1 MTQKALTVSQLN
13 DYIKEMFSRDD
24 LLSGICLMG
33 EISNFK
39 RHSSGHLYFTLKDSQ
54 SVISAV
60 MFRGDAMRLRF
71 LPDNGM
77 KVIVM
82 GRVSIYPKS
91 GQYQVYVS
99 AMQPDGIGS
108 LYMAFEQLKERLYEK
123 GLFDQSHKKPLPAYP
138 NKIALVTSPTG
149 AAVRDMIR
157 IMRVRYPFCGI
168 IVCPVKVQGEGAAEE
183 IAEMIGYVNRHSL
196 AEVIITG
203 RGGGSLEDLWAF
215 NEEIVAN
222 AIYQSEI
229 PVISAVGHEPDI
241 TISDYVADVR
251 ASTPSN
257 AAELAVPDIRQL
269 VSFLHSAGDMMTKYQ
284 MDIISSYRERLD
296 RAAKKPVMQ
305 GPKEYFNERRM
316 YLASLEDELVS
327 NQNLFLERRRRQ
339 HAGLA
344 AQLDAL
350 SPLKVLSRGYSM
362 VSGPKGVIK
371 SVENISPGDGVT
383 VVFSDGRGVCTVNE
397 VIKDP
402 LGGQKEQNN
411 G

>member
-13 DYIKEMFSRDD
+13 EYIKEMFSRDD

-71 LPDNGM
+71 SPDSGM

-91 GQYQVYVS
+91 GQYQVYVTS
-99 AMQPDGIGS
+99 MQPDGIGS

-123 GLFDQSHKKPLPAYP
+123 GLFDQSHKKPLPSYP
-138 NKIALVTSPTG
+138 KKIALVTSPTG

-157 IMRVRYPFCGI
+157 ILRVRYPLCDVL
-168 IVCPVKVQGEGAAEE
+168 VCPVKVQGEGAAEE
-183 IAEMIGYVNRHSL
+183 IAGMIEYVNKYSL
-196 AEVIITG
+196 ADIIITG

-215 NEEIVAN
+215 NEETVAE
-222 AIYQSEI
+222 AIYKSDI

-269 VSFLHSAGDMMTKYQ
+269 IAYLHSADDMMTKYQ
-284 MDIISSYRERLD
+284 LNIITSYRARLER
-296 RAAKKPVMQ
+296 ASKAPVMQ

-316 YLASLEDELVS
+316 YLAALEDNLVS
-327 NQNLFLERRRRQ
+327 NQSLFLERHRRHYAR
-339 HAGLA
+339 LA
-344 AQLDAL
+344 AELDAL

-362 VSGPKGVIK
+362 VNGPSGVIK
-371 SVENISPGDGVT
+371 SVKNISPGDDIT
-383 VVFSDGRGVCTVNE
+383 VVFADGRGNCTVNK
-397 VIKDP
+397 VISNP
-402 LGGQKEQNN
+402 LRDKKEQ
-411 G
+411 

>member
-13 DYIKEMFSRDD
+13 EYIKEMFSRDD

-71 LPDNGM
+71 SPDSGM

-91 GQYQVYVS
+91 GQYQVYVTN
-99 AMQPDGIGS
+99 MQPDGIGS

-123 GLFDQSHKKPLPAYP
+123 GLFDQSHKKPLPSYP
-138 NKIALVTSPTG
+138 KKIALVTSPTG

-157 IMRVRYPFCGI
+157 ILRVRYPLCDVL
-168 IVCPVKVQGEGAAEE
+168 VCPVKVQGEGAAEE
-183 IAEMIGYVNRHSL
+183 IAGMIGYVNKHSL
-196 AEVIITG
+196 ADIIITG

-215 NEEIVAN
+215 NEEIVAE
-222 AIYQSEI
+222 AIYKSDI

-269 VSFLHSAGDMMTKYQ
+269 IAYLHGAADMMTKYQ
-284 MDIISSYRERLD
+284 LNIITSYRARLER
-296 RAAKKPVMQ
+296 ASKAPVMQ

-316 YLASLEDELVS
+316 YLAALEDNLVS
-327 NQNLFLERRRRQ
+327 NQSLFLERRRRH
-339 HAGLA
+339 HARLA
-344 AQLDAL
+344 AELDAL

-362 VSGPKGVIK
+362 VNGPKGVIK
-371 SVENISPGDGVT
+371 SVKDISPGDDIT
-383 VVFSDGRGVCTVNE
+383 VVFADGRGNCTVNK
-397 VIKDP
+397 VISNP
-402 LGGQKEQNN
+402 LRDKKEQ
-411 G
+411 

>member
-13 DYIKEMFSRDD
+13 EYIKEMFSRDD

-71 LPDNGM
+71 SPDSGM

-91 GQYQVYVS
+91 GQYQVYVTN
-99 AMQPDGIGS
+99 MQPDGIGS

-123 GLFDQSHKKPLPAYP
+123 GLFDQSHKKPLPSYP
-138 NKIALVTSPTG
+138 KKIALVTSPTG

-157 IMRVRYPFCGI
+157 ILRVRYPLCDVL
-168 IVCPVKVQGEGAAEE
+168 VCPVKVQGEGAAEE
-183 IAEMIGYVNRHSL
+183 IAGMIEYVNKYSL
-196 AEVIITG
+196 ADIIITG

-215 NEEIVAN
+215 NEETVAE
-222 AIYQSEI
+222 AIYKSDI

-269 VSFLHSAGDMMTKYQ
+269 IAYLHGAADMMTKYQ
-284 MDIISSYRERLD
+284 LNIITSYRDRLER
-296 RAAKKPVMQ
+296 ASKAPVMQ

-316 YLASLEDELVS
+316 YLAALEDNLVS
-327 NQNLFLERRRRQ
+327 NQSLFLERHRRHYAR
-339 HAGLA
+339 LA
-344 AQLDAL
+344 AELDAL

-362 VSGPKGVIK
+362 VNGPSGVIK
-371 SVENISPGDGVT
+371 SVKNISPGDDIT
-383 VVFSDGRGVCTVNE
+383 VVFADGRGNCTVNK
-397 VIKDP
+397 VISNP
-402 LGGQKEQNN
+402 LRDKKEQ
-411 G
+411 